1 MTFGRLLAAMVT
13 PFDAD
18 QKIAPVA
25 TQRLIEHLIAQ
36 QNDGVI
42 VAGTTGESSTLTD
55 AEKLSLFDVA
65 VQAANG
71 RIKVIASTGTN
82 DTQHTV
88 DLSIQAEQC
97 GVDGLMLVAPYY
109 SRPSQ
114 DGLIRHFLAVADQVK
129 IPIMLYN
136 IPSRTGVNLT
146 AETVRVLAQHPRI
159 VAIKESSGDLEQ
171 MTYIRAQAPQ
181 LTLYSG
187 DDSLTLP
194 VLSIGGH
201 GVVSVTSHL
210 VGTQMKAMIQA
221 YIEGK
226 PQQASAWHTTLMPM
240 FQGMFA
246 CPHRV
251 PNPVPIKY
259 ALRKMGLDCGTVR
272 LPLVEVTAEEAMFID
287 ALLTAFSTKEVVQNL

>member
-1 MTFGRLLAAMVT
+1 MTFGRMLAAMVT

-18 QKIAPVA
+18 QKVDPVA

-88 DLSIQAEQC
+88 DLSIQAQQC
-97 GVDGLMLVAPYY
+97 GVDGLMLVTPYY

-114 DGLIRHFLAVADQVK
+114 DGLIRHFLAVADHVK

-146 AETVRVLAQHPRI
+146 VETVRVLAQHPRI

-171 MTYIRAQAPQ
+171 MTHIRAQAPQ

-187 DDSLTLP
+187 DDALTLP

-210 VGTQMKAMIQA
+210 VGIQMKAMIQA
-221 YIEGK
+221 YVEGK
-226 PQQASAWHTTLMPM
+226 PQQASVRHTTLMPM

-272 LPLVEVTAEEAMFID
+272 LPLVDVTAEEAAFID
-287 ALLTAFSTKEVVQNL
+287 ALLTAFSTEEVVQNL